1 MKFTRARNKLSSLLG
16 GQELPSRRTIQ
27 DACSSLETCMGTA
40 IELITS
46 LSELY
51 MSVKDFEKE
60 IKVSA
65 EMKSL

>member
-1 MKFTRARNKLSSLLG
+1 M
-16 GQELPSRRTIQ
+16 
-27 DACSSLETCMGTA
+27 DTA

-51 MSVKDFEKE
+51 MNVKDFEKE